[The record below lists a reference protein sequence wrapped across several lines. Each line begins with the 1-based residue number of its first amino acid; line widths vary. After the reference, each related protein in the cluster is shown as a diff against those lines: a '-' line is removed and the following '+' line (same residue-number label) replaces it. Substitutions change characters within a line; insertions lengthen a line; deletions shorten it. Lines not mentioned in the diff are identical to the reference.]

1 MEMSDNGKGVKFDS
15 KQHMEMKMSQLG
27 CGGSKYEKGTNA
39 KQSAQSAKALADYAK
54 KNRPKH

>member
-15 KQHMEMKMSQLG
+15 KQHQEMKMSQLS

-39 KQSAQSAKALADYAK
+39 KESQKRAQSLADYAK
-54 KNRPKH
+54 NNRPKH